1 MTALIEKESAI
12 VATKKARV
20 VTYLDWGV
28 KEKAERLA
36 ATRRRSLS
44 NLLEVLIEDAVK
56 QAETTGELPLEKEG
70 GAQ

>member
-20 VTYLDWGV
+20 VTYLDWEI

-56 QAETTGELPLEKEG
+56 EAEATGELPVEEEG
-70 GAQ
+70 GDR